1 MRENQLHLVKNLSR
15 LSQEK
20 KFADET
26 DFVSQGLIFSRGS
39 LNELVGCD
47 GAGKTSTVFSLL
59 SKLTNNDEVCALID
73 SADSFD
79 PHTANL
85 SGIKLEN
92 LLWTRCGGD
101 VVKAFS
107 AADYLIQAKGF
118 GAIWLN
124 LNHISAKDL
133 RAVPRSYWYRFRTKV
148 RDTPTIFIVTTG
160 NESIAESA
168 ATVSYQLERAR
179 TIWSGIGRFK
189 LLREFHLR
197 INSRKQFVETV
208 FSKVECSYEDG

>member
-1 MRENQLHLVKNLSR
+1 MGLALVKP
-15 LSQEK
+15 LSQLQNYQQNTPESVIK
-20 KFADET
+20 IN
-26 DFVSQGLIFSRGS
+26 GLSFQKGAI
-39 LNELVGCD
+39 NELVGAV
-47 GAGKTSTVFSLL
+47 GSGKNSLAVSLL
-59 SKLTNNDEVCALID
+59 AKISQDGSVCALID
-73 SADSFD
+73 TANSFD
-79 PHTANL
+79 PNTAKL
-85 SGIKLEN
+85 GGIKLEN
-92 LLWTRCGGD
+92 LLWTKCD
-101 VVKAFS
+101 NNIEKAFI

-124 LNHISAKDL
+124 LNHVSAKDL

-168 ATVSYQLERAR
+168 ATVSYQLERSR

-197 INSRKQFVETV
+197 INSRKQFAETV
-208 FSKVECSYEDG
+208 FSRVECSYEDV

>member
-1 MRENQLHLVKNLSR
+1 LVKNLSQLNEER
-15 LSQEK
+15 

-26 DFVSQGLIFSRGS
+26 AFESNGLIFSRGY
-39 LNELVGCD
+39 LNELVGLD
-47 GAGKTSTVFSLL
+47 GAGKSSIVLSLL
-59 SKLTNNDEVCALID
+59 CKLTNNGEVCALID
-73 SADSFD
+73 TANSFD
-79 PHTANL
+79 PNTAKL
-85 SGIKLEN
+85 GGIRLEN
-92 LLWTRCGGD
+92 LLWTRCSGD

-124 LNHISAKDL
+124 LNYVSAKDL

-168 ATVSYQLERAR
+168 ATVSYQLERSR

-197 INSRKQFVETV
+197 INSRKQFAETV
-208 FSKVECSYEDG
+208 FSRVECSYEDV

>member
-1 MRENQLHLVKNLSR
+1 MRKNQLQLVKNLSQLNEER
-15 LSQEK
+15 

-26 DFVSQGLIFSRGS
+26 AFESNGLIFSRGC
-39 LNELVGCD
+39 LNEIVGSD
-47 GAGKTSTVFSLL
+47 GAGKSSIVRSLL
-59 SKLTNNDEVCALID
+59 GKLTNNGEVCALID
-73 SADSFD
+73 TANSFD
-79 PHTANL
+79 PNTAKL
-85 SGIKLEN
+85 GGILLEN
-92 LLWTRCGGD
+92 LLWTRCSGE
-101 VVKAFS
+101 VVKAFTS
-107 AADYLIQAKGF
+107 ADYLIQAKGF

-148 RDTPTIFIVTTG
+148 RDTPTIFVVTVN

-168 ATVSYQLERAR
+168 ATVSYQLERSR

-197 INSRKQFVETV
+197 INSRKQFAETV
-208 FSKVECSYEDG
+208 FSRVECSYEDV

>member
-1 MRENQLHLVKNLSR
+1 MSLALVKPLSNLQNHQQNAVDSSIEI
-15 LSQEK
+15 L
-20 KFADET
+20 
-26 DFVSQGLIFSRGS
+26 GLHFQKGAI
-39 LNELVGCD
+39 NELVGAF
-47 GAGKTSTVFSLL
+47 GSGKNSIVISLL
-59 SKLTNNDEVCALID
+59 AKISQDGGVSALID
-73 SADSFD
+73 VNNSFD
-79 PHTANL
+79 PNTAL
-85 SGIKLEN
+85 LGGIKLEN
-92 LLWTRCGGD
+92 MLWTRCGGD

-124 LNHISAKDL
+124 LNHVSAKDL

-168 ATVSYQLERAR
+168 ATVSYQIERSRA
-179 TIWSGIGRFK
+179 IWSGIGRFK

-197 INSRKQFVETV
+197 INSRKQFAETV